1 MLLMTERS
9 NLLLSVLEKMMKA
22 AMLRRQTGA
31 VVTSSASLLEE
42 EAIAQ
47 SLRFLASPFEPKPPR
62 PPVRRQQQQPLRP
75 VAAERP
81 PCPSRG
87 CSTSASLRPSSLP
100 LRQLGA
106 LLLPPLPPQRSTR
119 HLLPFLHVQNFPRLR
134 IEVRTRLAK
143 GPVER
148 AAVLARDGRERHVRR
163 EGRGEIGGREDVDLV
178 PSAFVEPCMEPRQ
191 RSGCWE
197 F

>member
-1 MLLMTERS
+1 MVTSLVWRKARRCCSLGLGSAAVVLLMTERS

-106 LLLPPLPPQRSTR
+106 LLLPPSPTSTVHSASPPLPPCAK
-119 HLLPFLHVQNFPRLR
+119 LPSPPH
-134 IEVRTRLAK
+134 
-143 GPVER
+143 
-148 AAVLARDGRERHVRR
+148 
-163 EGRGEIGGREDVDLV
+163 RGSD
-178 PSAFVEPCMEPRQ
+178 PTRQ
-191 RSGCWE
+191 RSSRACRRTCAGWTRAACAPRGSR
-197 F
+197 